1 MNEVKQE
8 KELYGPMVKWLYSRL
23 SDKYKNKKCEIECV
37 DCHNKYLDDVLEK
50 HGIIDEYPLIVGLQI
65 KIDVLGIVKCPKK
78 SEIFFIEAKITP
90 LNLHDLGQLW
100 AYCKLCDPSEA
111 FLLSSAGLGSLDK
124 VFNVLGREDLLSFGD
139 GKIIKKMQIAK
150 WDVGRN
156 TIDNNSIVPKM

>member
-1 MNEVKQE
+1 M
-8 KELYGPMVKWLYSRL
+8 
-23 SDKYKNKKCEIECV
+23 
-37 DCHNKYLDDVLEK
+37 
-50 HGIIDEYPLIVGLQI
+50 
-65 KIDVLGIVKCPKK
+65 
-78 SEIFFIEAKITP
+78 
-90 LNLHDLGQLW
+90 HDLGQLW

-150 WDVGRN
+150 WDVSRN